1 MKDKK
6 ENILVIIENGQLK
19 SYTLDDKTKWEVG
32 RPSKNNDPDIKLYST
47 TVSRKHGKFENL
59 DGLWFYVD
67 YNGKNGTVYNHK
79 YIRPGLKGRIK
90 SVMLKEGDVF
100 VFGGSK
106 EEVINCKT
114 VFGLF
119 LTKEF
124 EDGWRIVD
132 TNGYEKIK
140 FITDD
145 KITLRENPKKGMVL
159 NTDQGIAIYMGSLT
173 YLTGNIEIKGYETES
188 RT

>member
-6 ENILVIIENGQLK
+6 ENILVIIENGQIK
-19 SYTLDDKTKWEVG
+19 TYTLDDKIKWEIG
-32 RPSKNNDPDIKLYST
+32 RPSKNNNPDINLRST

-59 DGLWFYVD
+59 DGIWFYVD

-79 YIRPGLKGRIK
+79 YISPGLKGRIK
-90 SVMLKEGDVF
+90 PVMLEHGDVF

-119 LTKEF
+119 LTEEF

-132 TNGYEKIK
+132 TKDYGKIK

-145 KITLRENPKKGMVL
+145 KITTRENPKKGMVIHT
-159 NTDQGIAIYMGSLT
+159 NYGIAIYMGSLT
-173 YLTGNIEIKGYETES
+173 YLTGNIEIEGY
-188 RT
+188 